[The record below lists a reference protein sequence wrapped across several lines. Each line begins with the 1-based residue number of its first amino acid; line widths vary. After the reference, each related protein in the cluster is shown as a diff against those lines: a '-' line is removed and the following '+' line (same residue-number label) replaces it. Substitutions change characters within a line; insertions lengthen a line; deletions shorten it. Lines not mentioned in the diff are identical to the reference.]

1 MRLHVSDRVQLRGV
15 SDDRDLEDMAEDIV
29 VVSSGSDR
37 PCTKKR
43 EKVLLCSP
51 CQGRGEVWVK
61 GVCFRGGENGWVNT
75 GIYGMWRED
84 GVIEVLDV

>member
-1 MRLHVSDRVQLRGV
+1 MQLRGV
-15 SDDRDLEDMAEDIV
+15 SDDRDLEDIAEDIV
-29 VVSSGSDR
+29 VVCNDSDR